1 MPHFPFKF
9 FDLGF
14 TKVISF
20 TFTEKLLSTFLRQSK
35 IGRGTKRTDFLLPGC
50 CTRIWKSLLFW
61 LFCTYPE
68 YILCILQYAVKHGKN
83 QYMRFSDHPS
93 GQIFIKY
100 GIGNCSSVFILF
112 EYLCST
118 LHDARTMFKV
128 INWYPLITK
137 TSETFSKYFLNTLPP
152 TKYLNL
158 SQNMIF
164 YF

>member
-112 EYLCST
+112 WVFVQYVAWCENNVQSYQLIPI
-118 LHDARTMFKV
+118 DNKNIRNIFK
-128 INWYPLITK
+128 I
-137 TSETFSKYFLNTLPP
+137 FL
-152 TKYLNL
+152 KYLAT
-158 SQNMIF
+158 
-164 YF
+164 Y

>member
-112 EYLCST
+112 WVFVQYVAWCENNVQSYQLIPI
-118 LHDARTMFKV
+118 DNKNIRNIFK
-128 INWYPLITK
+128 I
-137 TSETFSKYFLNTLPP
+137 FL
-152 TKYLNL
+152 KYLATH
-158 SQNMIF
+158 
-164 YF
+164 

>member
-93 GQIFIKY
+93 GQMFIKY

-112 EYLCST
+112 WVFVQYVAWCENNVQSYQLIPI
-118 LHDARTMFKV
+118 DNKNIRNIFK
-128 INWYPLITK
+128 I
-137 TSETFSKYFLNTLPP
+137 FL
-152 TKYLNL
+152 KYLATH
-158 SQNMIF
+158 
-164 YF
+164 

>member
-93 GQIFIKY
+93 GQMFIKY

-112 EYLCST
+112 WVFVQYVAWCENNVQSYQLIPI
-118 LHDARTMFKV
+118 DNKNIRNIFK
-128 INWYPLITK
+128 I
-137 TSETFSKYFLNTLPP
+137 FL
-152 TKYLNL
+152 KYLAT
-158 SQNMIF
+158 
-164 YF
+164 Y

>member
-68 YILCILQYAVKHGKN
+68 YILCILQYAVKHGNKTVYAFQWSSQWANIYKVWNWKLFKCLYSFWVFVQYVAWCENNVQSYQLIPIDNKN
-83 QYMRFSDHPS
+83 IRN
-93 GQIFIKY
+93 IFKI
-100 GIGNCSSVFILF
+100 
-112 EYLCST
+112 
-118 LHDARTMFKV
+118 
-128 INWYPLITK
+128 
-137 TSETFSKYFLNTLPP
+137 FL
-152 TKYLNL
+152 KYLATH
-158 SQNMIF
+158 
-164 YF
+164 